1 MKSMTGMGRAQGS
14 VQGAGIRIEIKSINH
29 RFCEVGVKLPGRFL
43 PLEILI
49 QQAVKKVLSRG
60 KIDVFVS
67 EEKSQKIS
75 TTEDDAYRA
84 CYNHLKS
91 VSESLK
97 LSGGITLQDVL
108 AHVNAWVQRDLDVEA
123 AWAEFQPVLET
134 ALIDLVAMRAKEGL
148 NLKKQMQ
155 AMFASL
161 SEILARV
168 EAQRG
173 GIQAELEKR
182 LKEKIAQKAEE
193 LGGVDPLR
201 LQMEVLFYLDRTD
214 VTEEIQR
221 LKSHF
226 KQAEAFFADAAPSG
240 RKLDFLLQEFNRE
253 FNTIG
258 SKIQSG
264 DVAHLVVDAKAEL
277 EKIREQIQNIE

>member
-1 MKSMTGMGRAQGS
+1 MTGMGRAQGT

-29 RFCEVGVKLPGRFL
+29 RFCEVGTKLPGRFM

-49 QQAVKKVLSRG
+49 QQFVKKKLARG

-67 EEKSQKIS
+67 EEKSQRLS
-75 TTEDDAYRA
+75 VAENDAYRA

-91 VSESLK
+91 VRDSLD
-97 LSGGITLQDVL
+97 LAGGVTLQDVL
-108 AHVNAWVQRDLDVEA
+108 AGVNAWVQRDLDVDA
-123 AWAEFQPVLET
+123 AWSEFQTVLET
-134 ALIDLVAMRAKEGL
+134 ALGDLSAMRAKEGT
-148 NLKKQMQ
+148 NLKREMQ
-155 AMFASL
+155 TLFNSL
-161 SEILARV
+161 KEILTKI
-168 EAQRG
+168 EAQRE

-182 LKEKIAQKAEE
+182 LREKIAQKAEE

-201 LQMEVLFYLDRTD
+201 LQMEVLFHLDRTD
-214 VTEEIQR
+214 VTEELQR

-226 KQAEAFFADAAPSG
+226 KQAEAFFADPQPSG

-258 SKIQSG
+258 SKIQNG
-264 DVAHLVVDAKAEL
+264 EVAHLVVDAKAEL

>member
-1 MKSMTGMGRAQGS
+1 MKSMTGMGRAQGT
-14 VQGAGIRIEIKSINH
+14 VQGAGVRIEIKSINH
-29 RFCEVGVKLPGRFL
+29 RFCEVGAKLPGRFL

-49 QQAVKKVLSRG
+49 QQAVKKTLSRG

-67 EEKSQKIS
+67 EEKNQKLS
-75 TTEDDAYRA
+75 VAENEAYRA
-84 CYNHLKS
+84 CYAHLKG
-91 VSESLK
+91 VRDGLGLE
-97 LSGGITLQDVL
+97 GGVTLQDVM
-108 AHVNAWVQRDLDVEA
+108 AHVNAWVQRDLDVESAWEEFRPILDA
-123 AWAEFQPVLET
+123 ALS
-134 ALIDLVAMRAKEGL
+134 DLVSMRQKEGL

-155 AMFASL
+155 ELFAAL
-161 SEILARV
+161 QVILARI
-168 EAQRG
+168 EAQRS

-182 LKEKIAQKAEE
+182 LREKIAQKAEE

-214 VTEEIQR
+214 VTEELQR

-226 KQAEAFFADAAPSG
+226 KQAEAFFADPAPSG

>member
-1 MKSMTGMGRAQGS
+1 MKSMTGMGRAQGN

-29 RFCEVGVKLPGRFL
+29 RFCEVGTKLPGRFL

-49 QQAVKKVLSRG
+49 QQLVKKTLSRG

-67 EEKSQKIS
+67 EEKNQKLS
-75 TTEDDAYRA
+75 VAENDAYRA
-84 CYNHLKS
+84 CYAHLKG
-91 VSESLK
+91 VSDSLG
-97 LSGGITLQDVL
+97 LEGGVSLQDVL
-108 AHVNAWVQRDLDVEA
+108 THVNAWVQRDLDVDA
-123 AWAEFQPVLET
+123 AWREFQPVLEL
-134 ALIDLVAMRAKEGL
+134 ALADLMKMRDKEGM

-155 AMFASL
+155 VSFEVL
-161 SEILARV
+161 GGILARI

-182 LKEKIAQKAEE
+182 LREKIAQKAEE
-193 LGGVDPLR
+193 LGGIDPMR
-201 LQMEVLFYLDRTD
+201 LQMEVLFHLDRTD

-258 SKIQSG
+258 SKIQNG
-264 DVAHLVVDAKAEL
+264 AVAHFVVDAKAEL